1 MQTRKCLCET
11 KGAREGS
18 LTGKM
23 NSEKSDHRGGGDQR
37 QEEDGAT
44 VASHCLVWV
53 LLFYDVCFQGA
64 PVNSRKATQIKDGSH
79 SFYPSFSPTA
89 TAISLAVFSR
99 LLQTNQVSTLWAGLF
114 PFLLYLCVC
123 PWSLC
128 HFRLWNCCVM
138 FAGVKGHLGAA
149 FPLLR

>member
-18 LTGKM
+18 LAGKM
-23 NSEKSDHRGGGDQR
+23 NSEKSDYRGGGDRR

-89 TAISLAVFSR
+89 TAISLAVF
-99 LLQTNQVSTLWAGLF
+99 F
-114 PFLLYLCVC
+114 PGCCRRIKFPHSEPGYFHSCCISVC
-123 PWSLC
+123 AREACATSDSGIA
-128 HFRLWNCCVM
+128 V
-138 FAGVKGHLGAA
+138 
-149 FPLLR
+149 